1 MNQVFIEGLL
11 DLFERSALAEL
22 EYSEG
27 DSRIRLVKHPSA
39 SPAPQP
45 SAPVPARPA
54 APSSQAPE
62 AALQHVIRAGLAG
75 LFFRRP
81 APDRPAFVSVGDLV
95 EEGQT
100 LGILE
105 AMKTLNPIEA
115 DRAGRIAEIK
125 PEDGASVEPGAP
137 LFVLATPDGTG
148 V

>member
-1 MNQVFIEGLL
+1 VDQTFIEGLL

-27 DSRIRLVKHPSA
+27 DSRIRLVKHPSGSLPGA
-39 SPAPQP
+39 RP
-45 SAPVPARPA
+45 PARPMRT
-54 APSSQAPE
+54 SSPQAPRT
-62 AALQHVIRAGLAG
+62 ATQHVIRAGLAG

-81 APDRPAFVSVGDLV
+81 APAQPPFVAVGDVV
-95 EEGQT
+95 EEGQK

-125 PEDGASVEPGAP
+125 PEDGALVEPGAP
-137 LFVLATPDGTG
+137 LFVLVPADGTG